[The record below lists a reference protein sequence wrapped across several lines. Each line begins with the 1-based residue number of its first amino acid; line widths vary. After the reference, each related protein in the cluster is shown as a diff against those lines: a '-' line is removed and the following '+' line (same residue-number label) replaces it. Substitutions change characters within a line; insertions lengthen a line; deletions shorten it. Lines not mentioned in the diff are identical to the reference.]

1 MEDLNNKLAGLRAT
15 VKKIKKEIKSF
26 EENETKNVK
35 KRTNTLTNNIF
46 RPSSYSK
53 KVSFNK
59 LNKKLM
65 KNYFKLSL
73 KEKNFHQNKRNTI
86 GNDNNNKFKEIMTPA
101 PQKINKK
108 TNIPQIRDITKNS
121 KSFKNNKNNI
131 NNGGNLNK
139 YLAITD
145 INNINNKSNIKNI
158 LFKNMTTRNKD
169 YLKEK
174 KDINNN
180 KINQIDNIIMAYSNN
195 DLKKNNFNNYSF
207 KYKENEQNDKFN
219 FLYNTYNNHN
229 TNNNEYIY
237 KNKNNSAQFN
247 IKKFNRNR
255 IKNISISNLLNINK
269 LDDQSYSNENTD
281 NNNLFLFNNSLI
293 IKKKQK
299 KNINKNYSYNFKTN
313 FTHNN
318 TNDNNKNQ
326 KLKYTK
332 NDYHCG
338 NHRTQLINNDEGYI
352 YGNNLFNFKNYFRK
366 DYNSNQEVLS
376 YNKKQKL
383 FPMNNTINCIPNNK
397 DIDIYVENNEQKH
410 FNKNTIKEIIGDN
423 SIGDLNLKAKLFE
436 KCGENNFN
444 NFCNN
449 FCETNNIIDNLN
461 KYKEYLIKIK
471 EEDNQYK
478 RQINI
483 YQKLCKR
490 ILLLMNPNQI
500 NDIIG
505 EIEENFI
512 ENPEDDKYIIE
523 QIKSILPN

>member
-1 MEDLNNKLAGLRAT
+1 
-15 VKKIKKEIKSF
+15 
-26 EENETKNVK
+26 
-35 KRTNTLTNNIF
+35 
-46 RPSSYSK
+46 
-53 KVSFNK
+53 
-59 LNKKLM
+59 
-65 KNYFKLSL
+65 
-73 KEKNFHQNKRNTI
+73 
-86 GNDNNNKFKEIMTPA
+86 
-101 PQKINKK
+101 
-108 TNIPQIRDITKNS
+108 
-121 KSFKNNKNNI
+121 
-131 NNGGNLNK
+131 
-139 YLAITD
+139 
-145 INNINNKSNIKNI
+145 
-158 LFKNMTTRNKD
+158 
-169 YLKEK
+169 
-174 KDINNN
+174 
-180 KINQIDNIIMAYSNN
+180 MAYSNN

-247 IKKFNRNR
+247 IKKFNRSR

-318 TNDNNKNQ
+318 TNDNSKNQ

-376 YNKKQKL
+376 YNTKQKL

-423 SIGDLNLKAKLFE
+423 SIGDLYLKAKLFE

-461 KYKEYLIKIK
+461 KYREYLIKIK